1 MKTLAYI
8 KYFLGTAAS
17 LFMLSACQKALNNTI
32 PEGTPRRQ
40 FYNNQI
46 MDYLILPNDSVWVT
60 QRLDKN
66 SLVFR
71 VGFDFKKDKTVT
83 LYKMEYIPLTLID
96 ELELAKL
103 TFPDKIDKIDDIMF
117 DIYIMRFFNSDAQ
130 IRIALITVPGNV
142 LLLNS
147 IQKFFPV
154 TLVAPTKLV
163 EITEGSNTYGV
174 QGDFNSSLTFF
185 SNSFL
190 SDLKVS
196 KNFDFDFL
204 INSYNRDSIVMTSY
218 YTQPNKVAILKPV
231 ALTSVVPHLKAIG
244 IISSLPFLSEI
255 KVNGK
260 ILAGETAAYIKNKFN
275 ESYDHLNKNLNFVV
289 KATETEHSEFKGLTA
304 LKAIEAT
311 DNFNPKPAAGTV
323 LAKFI
328 AYDPSVKGFN
338 NTIPVEI
345 LVK

>member
-1 MKTLAYI
+1 MKYKMKPLAYI
-8 KYFLGTAAS
+8 KYFFGVAVL

-46 MDYLILPNDSVWVT
+46 MDYLTNDSVWVT
-60 QRLDKN
+60 QKLDKN
-66 SLVFR
+66 SLIFK
-71 VGFDFKKDKTVT
+71 VGFDFKKDKTVN
-83 LYKMEYIPLTLID
+83 LYMMEYTTLTLIE
-96 ELELAKL
+96 ELNIAKL
-103 TFPDKIDKIDDIMF
+103 TFTDPKDIE
-117 DIYIMRFFNSDAQ
+117 IINILIKAVSGLSDYEA
-130 IRIALITVPGNV
+130 RESLINLPANFIF
-142 LLLNS
+142 LDAC
-147 IQKFFPV
+147 KKYFPV
-154 TLVAPTKLV
+154 TLVGPTKQV
-163 EITEGSNTYGV
+163 EIKEAPNTFDV

-185 SNSFL
+185 SRSFL

-196 KNFDFDFL
+196 KNFDFDFI
-204 INSYNRDSIVMTSY
+204 INSYNRESIVMTSY
-218 YTQPNKVAILKPV
+218 YAQPNKVAILKPV
-231 ALTSVVPHLKAIG
+231 SLTSIVPHFNAIG

-289 KATETEHSEFKGLTA
+289 KATETEHREFKGLTA
-304 LKAIEAT
+304 LKVIEAT